1 MVGLILW
8 LLGLVDVGT
17 DIQDVNT
24 DTRQEQQIIIQ
35 YNIEDEEYKVPT
47 YKS

>member
-8 LLGLVDVGT
+8 LLELIGMGA
-17 DIQDVNT
+17 DIQDVDT
-24 DTRQEQQIIIQ
+24 DTRQEQQVIIQ
-35 YNIEDEEYKVPT
+35 YNIEGEEYKVPT

>member
-8 LLGLVDVGT
+8 LLGLIDVGT
-17 DIQDVNT
+17 DVQDVST

-35 YNIEDEEYKVPT
+35 YSIEDKEYRVPT